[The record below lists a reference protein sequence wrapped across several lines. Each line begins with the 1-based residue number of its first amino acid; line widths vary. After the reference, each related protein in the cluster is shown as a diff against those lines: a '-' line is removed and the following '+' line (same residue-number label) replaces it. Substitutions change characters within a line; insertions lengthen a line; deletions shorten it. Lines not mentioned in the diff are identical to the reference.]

1 MEITDTLV
9 RAIARVYTTE
19 QLRQKLTAAAELLG
33 SGSVITQA
41 ATGSGTSYTR
51 QLTMTPDEA
60 VELYQLALDYR
71 ENNIVNAVH
80 VETFFDPG
88 TAC

>member
-19 QLRQKLTAAAELLG
+19 QLRCKLAAAAEQLG
-33 SGSVITQA
+33 TGGVITQA

-51 QLTMTPDEA
+51 TLTMTPDEA
-60 VELYQLALDYR
+60 VQLYQHALDYK
-71 ENNIVNAVH
+71 ENLIVNQVH